1 MLSASYEVVTGRE
14 PYMLRTYLLAILVQM
29 LAVNLLVEFGYLR
42 VTVPSNFGFA
52 TMAAGF
58 VFGIGMVLSV
68 GCAGAIFYR
77 AGEGKLDYLWVIGA
91 FAVGVWFSND
101 WIVKPVH
108 QFFYNKGFSTTFYN
122 ALDINRMLFVIVF
135 ILAVSIWVL
144 KVRNHPYQG
153 GWKWQFTG
161 MAIGLIGAAAWTVH
175 ASDGKPYGLGMMQGS
190 DGLVSLLFEGDLTG
204 IDGSLFMVFGVPLGS
219 FIASRLFGKSPGKS
233 FNPKRIPLSLAGG
246 LLMGVSAAIA
256 MGDNVL
262 HGLSGVPIMALS
274 SFIFMISAFAGVC
287 AAVRLNWLK

>member
-1 MLSASYEVVTGRE
+1 
-14 PYMLRTYLLAILVQM
+14 MLRTYLLAILVQM

-42 VTVPSNFGFA
+42 VTVPMNFGFA

-68 GCAGAIFYR
+68 GCAGAVFYR
-77 AGEGKLDYLWVIGA
+77 TGEGKLDYLWVIVA

-108 QFFYNKGFSTTFYN
+108 QFFHSRGLSTTFHN
-122 ALDINRMLFVIVF
+122 LLDINRMLFVLVF
-135 ILAVSIWVL
+135 ILAVIIWVL

-161 MAIGLIGAAAWTVH
+161 TAIGLIGAAAWTVH

-204 IDGSLFMVFGVPLGS
+204 LDGSLFMVLGVPLGAY
-219 FIASRLFGKSPGKS
+219 IASRLFGKSPGKA

-246 LLMGVSAAIA
+246 LFMGVSAAVA

-262 HGLSGVPIMALS
+262 HGLSGVPIMAIS
-274 SFIFMISAFAGVC
+274 SFIFMISAFAGVW
-287 AAVRLNWLK
+287 AGVRLNWLK

>member
-14 PYMLRTYLLAILVQM
+14 PYMLRTYLLAILTQM
-29 LAVNLLVEFGYLR
+29 LAVNLLVELGYLR
-42 VTVPSNFGFA
+42 VTVPLNFGFA

-68 GCAGAIFYR
+68 GCAGAVFYR
-77 AGEGKLDYLWVIGA
+77 AGEGKLDYLWAIGA

-108 QFFYNKGFSTTFYN
+108 QFFHSKGLSTTFHD
-122 ALDINRMLFVIVF
+122 ALDINRVLFVLVF
-135 ILAVSIWVL
+135 ILAVIIWVL

-161 MAIGLIGAAAWTVH
+161 MAIGLIGAAAWAVR
-175 ASDGKPYGLGMMQGS
+175 AADGKSYGLGMMQGS

-204 IDGSLFMVFGVPLGS
+204 LDGSLFMVLGVPLGS
-219 FIASRLFGKSPGKS
+219 FIARRLFGKSPGKP
-233 FNPKRIPLSLAGG
+233 FNPKHIPLSLAGG

-256 MGDNVL
+256 MGDDVL
-262 HGLSGVPIMALS
+262 HGLSGVPILAIS
-274 SFIFMISAFAGVC
+274 SFIFMISSFAGVW
-287 AAVRLNWLK
+287 AGVKLNWLK

>member
-29 LAVNLLVEFGYLR
+29 LAVNLMVEFGYLR
-42 VTVPSNFGFA
+42 VTVPANFGFA

-68 GCAGAIFYR
+68 GCAGAVFYR
-77 AGEGKLDYLWVIGA
+77 AGEGKLDYLWGLGA
-91 FAVGVWFSND
+91 FAIGVWFSND

-108 QFFYNKGFSTTFYN
+108 QFFHSKGLSTTFQH
-122 ALDINRMLFVIVF
+122 LLGINRMLFVLVF
-135 ILAVSIWVL
+135 ILTLIIWVL

-175 ASDGKPYGLGMMQGS
+175 AADGKPYGLGMTQGC
-190 DGLVSLLFEGDLTG
+190 DGLVSLLFEGDLKG
-204 IDGSLFMVFGVPLGS
+204 LDGSLFMVLGMPLGS
-219 FIASRLFGKSPGKS
+219 YVGRRLFGKSPGKA
-233 FNPKRIPLSLAGG
+233 FNPERIPLSLAGG
-246 LLMGVSAAIA
+246 LLMGISAAVA

-262 HGLSGVPIMALS
+262 HGLSGVPIMAIS
-274 SFIFMISAFAGVC
+274 SFIFMICAFIGVWAG
-287 AAVRLNWLK
+287 VRLNWLK

>member
-42 VTVPSNFGFA
+42 VTVPLNFGFA

-58 VFGIGMVLSV
+58 IFGIGMVLSV
-68 GCAGAIFYR
+68 GCAGAVFYR
-77 AGEGKLDYLWVIGA
+77 VGEGKLDYLWVIGA
-91 FAVGVWFSND
+91 FAGGVWFSND
-101 WIVKPVH
+101 WIVMPVH
-108 QFFYNKGFSTTFYN
+108 QFFHNKGLSTTFHN
-122 ALDINRMLFVIVF
+122 LLDINRMLFVLVF
-135 ILAVSIWVL
+135 ILAIIIWVL

-161 MAIGLIGAAAWTVH
+161 MSMGLIGAAAWTVH
-175 ASDGKPYGLGMMQGS
+175 ASDGKPYGLGLMQGS
-190 DGLVSLLFEGDLTG
+190 DGFVSLLFEGDLRG
-204 IDGSLFMVFGVPLGS
+204 LNGSLFMVLGVPLGS
-219 FIASRLFGKSPGKS
+219 YIARRLFGKSPGKPL
-233 FNPKRIPLSLAGG
+233 NPKRIPLSLAGG

-262 HGLSGVPIMALS
+262 HGLSGVPIMAIS
-274 SFIFMISAFAGVC
+274 SFIFMISAFAGVW
-287 AAVRLNWLK
+287 AGVRLNWLK